1 MKAWC
6 IVATALLVLVLAA
19 VAIGASVMMRGGIG
33 ARAEPSAME
42 AAIARRM
49 RDAAIP
55 DEARRATNPL
65 PASPEVLADGLA
77 HFADHCASCHANDG
91 SGNTRLGRS
100 LYPRAPDMR
109 KSATQDLPDGALFY
123 IIENGVKLTGMPAW
137 GAEGHTDASWALV
150 HFIRYLPRLTA
161 EEKVEMERLNPRS
174 PEEWQELQEDDA
186 FLGDGAEKHDHGS
199 PHEQH

>member
-1 MKAWC
+1 
-6 IVATALLVLVLAA
+6 
-19 VAIGASVMMRGGIG
+19 MMRGGIG

-55 DEARRATNPL
+55 EEARRATNPL

-91 SGNTRLGRS
+91 SGDTRLGRS

-109 KSATQDLPDGALFY
+109 RSATQDLPDGALFY

-137 GAEGHTDASWALV
+137 GAEGHADASWALV
-150 HFIRYLPRLTA
+150 HFIRHLQRLTA
-161 EEKVEMERLNPRS
+161 QQKAEMERLNPRS
-174 PEEWQELQEDDA
+174 PEEWRELQEDDA
-186 FLGDGAEKHDHGS
+186 FLGEAGEEHGHGS
-199 PHEQH
+199 SHEHH